1 MARGGHLIQGPYL
14 FRSYDHPRPGPH
26 ARSQHL
32 NPEPAHRVELCKV
45 ARATSAAPLYFD
57 KIVIK
62 GSDFKDGGLGDN
74 NPAAIAAD
82 DISQIHGGRYP
93 RLIISIGTGKVS
105 DEQLVTDPDLVKK
118 SKISHGLLKY
128 LKDNFGLLET
138 LENIATDSE
147 RKHRDLERHI
157 KALRCAHP
165 KYPLY
170 FRFNVPDITSID
182 LDEWKP
188 SKGGRDT
195 LKRLEDATRT
205 YLARPDVQ
213 RDLLQCATELVDLR
227 RKRAETERWER
238 FATDFIYW
246 CPFGAECETALE
258 LASRDELRQHAF
270 DGHEYVTWPHHSA
283 RRCCSAQDC
292 DHIPEGDSD
301 NEREEALLRHLRDD
315 HEMKLPQL
323 KTLHEMES
331 WLDRG
336 RTTIGKVLEKRRT
349 GFSQNEVPVTVA

>member
-1 MARGGHLIQGPYL
+1 LLDGPYL
-14 FRSYDHPRPGPH
+14 FRSYDHPRPGPQ
-26 ARSQHL
+26 ARSEQHL
-32 NPEPAHRVELCKV
+32 NPEPAHRVQLRKV

-57 KIVIK
+57 KMVIK
-62 GSDFKDGGLGDN
+62 GIGFKDGGLGAN
-74 NPAAIAAD
+74 NPAALAAD
-82 DISQIHGGRYP
+82 DINQIHGGRYP

-105 DEQLVTDPDLVKK
+105 EEQLESDPDRLTKPK
-118 SKISHGLLKY
+118 LSHGILKY

-147 RKHRDLERHI
+147 REHRNLERHI

-188 SKGGRDT
+188 SKGGQFT
-195 LKRLEDATRT
+195 LQQLEKATNA
-205 YLARPDVQ
+205 YLARHDVQ
-213 RDLLQCATELVDLR
+213 LDLLDCAVELVDLR

-238 FATDFIYW
+238 FATDIVYC
-246 CPFGAECETALE
+246 CPPSMNCETSLE

-270 DGHEYVTWPHHSA
+270 DGHEWVTWPHHSA

-292 DHIPEGDSD
+292 DHIPEGETDG
-301 NEREEALLRHLRDD
+301 EREEALRTHLRDY
-315 HEMKLPQL
+315 HEMKVPQL
-323 KTLHEMES
+323 KTLHEMEN
-331 WLDRG
+331 WLDSG
-336 RTTIGKVLEKRRT
+336 RTTIGEVLEKRQS
-349 GFSQNEVPVTVA
+349 GLP